1 MTIPPIDYTAPL
13 FWIIGLLLLALLALP
28 ICLVSRQQ
36 GASPTRRATRLALH
50 GLLWLVLLGMA
61 VQPRWRTQLPAGR
74 VLVVADN
81 VPGAAADR
89 VRDSLHL
96 REVIRARS
104 FRGATDT
111 VVLLGQ
117 TFPDALLARLARQVV
132 NWIPYDAPNQ
142 LQALTWQGVVR
153 RGELQTVSGQLQ
165 TADGGMLRLRYGQ
178 QQLDSTRLVG
188 SNGTFLLRYPVFTQG
203 QTSLTLW
210 LDDTLLDTLRF
221 VARPLDRLRVRFVL
235 DAPDFET
242 RTLANWLGQ
251 QGHRVELTNT
261 LSKGIGSALTIN
273 APTTGANTLPDLVI
287 TDPANVGNALV
298 SKAVAA
304 GKNVLV
310 LNLSR
315 PETDVAAINRA
326 LSTRWQVRRI
336 PGKDSLQVGPSLVA
350 LPYRFVPAPG
360 TLPVGNYP
368 VMVQPAA
375 GQSGASRVAVSLLT
389 ETFPLR
395 LSGDSATYDR
405 LWLGLLAPLQPTSVN
420 NMGVGAP
427 LIQQQ
432 PTYLTLN
439 NPTNVPSTLRV
450 GADTLALRPAPINA
464 RSWAGLVR
472 PMQAGWQSIQD
483 TLSGYVYAPTQAG
496 ALAQLAQRK
505 KIAAMTASHRRY
517 DTHRPST
524 ARFVETP
531 IPDWVWF
538 MAVLLLLASL
548 WVEPKLG

>member
-1 MTIPPIDYTAPL
+1 MIIPPIDYTAPL
-13 FWIIGLLLLALLALP
+13 FWLISLLLLTLLVLP
-28 ICLVSRQQ
+28 VWLISRQE
-36 GASPTRRATRLALH
+36 GVPTARRASRLALH
-50 GLLWLVLLGMA
+50 GLLWLVLLGIA
-61 VQPRWRTQLPAGR
+61 LQPRWRSQLPAGR

-81 VPGAAADR
+81 VLGATADR
-89 VRDSLHL
+89 VRDSLRL
-96 REVIRARS
+96 RQVIRAKA

-117 TFPDALLARLARQVV
+117 TFPDALLAQLARQVV
-132 NWIPYDAPNQ
+132 TWIPYDAPNQ

-153 RGELQTVSGQLQ
+153 RGELQTVAGQIQ

-178 QQLDSTRLVG
+178 QLLDSTRLVG
-188 SNGTFLLRYPVFTQG
+188 ANGTFVLRYPVFTQG
-203 QTSLTLW
+203 QTGLTLW
-210 LDDTLLDTLRF
+210 LDNTLLDTLRF

-261 LSKGIGSALTIN
+261 LSKGIGNALTIN
-273 APTTGANTLPDLVI
+273 TSATSANTLPDLVI

-298 SKAVAA
+298 SKALAA
-304 GKNVLV
+304 GKNVFV

-336 PGKDSLQVGPSLVA
+336 PGKDSVLVGPSLVA
-350 LPYRFVPAPG
+350 LPYRFVPTPG
-360 TLPVGNYP
+360 TLPVGTYP
-368 VMVQPAA
+368 VMVQPTA
-375 GQSGASRVAVSLLT
+375 GRAGSSRVAVSLLT
-389 ETFPLR
+389 ETFPMR

-405 LWLGLLAPLQPTSVN
+405 LWLSLLAPLQPTSTN
-420 NMGVGAP
+420 NVGVDAP
-427 LIQQQ
+427 LIQQH

-439 NPTNVPSTLRV
+439 HPTNVPSTLRV
-450 GADTLALRPAPINA
+450 GTDTLALQPTPINA

-472 PMQAGWQSIQD
+472 PLQAGWQPIQD
-483 TLSGYVYAPTQAG
+483 TLSGYVYAPTNAG
-496 ALAQLAQRK
+496 ALAELAQRK
-505 KIAAMTASHRRY
+505 KIAAMAASHRRY

-548 WVEPKLG
+548 WLEPKLG